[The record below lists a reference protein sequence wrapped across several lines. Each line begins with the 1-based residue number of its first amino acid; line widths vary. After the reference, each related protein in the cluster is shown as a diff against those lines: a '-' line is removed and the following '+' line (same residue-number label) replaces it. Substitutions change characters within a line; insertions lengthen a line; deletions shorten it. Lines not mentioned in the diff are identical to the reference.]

1 VKRASLTRV
10 ATQGRGRGRGRGGS
24 QGGPAS
30 GGRGGHGARGED
42 KPRREAILDL
52 AKYTDKKICVKFT
65 GGRQGKFSVRRESC
79 CESSLTITT
88 NRSHGHL
95 EGIRSA
101 SQLGDGRYRGDSER

>member
-1 VKRASLTRV
+1 MSSDTRV
-10 ATQGRGRGRGRGGS
+10 SPSGSKQTEMSLADSCRKQGRGRGRSRGGS

-65 GGRQGKFSVRRESC
+65 GGRQGKFLRPTES
-79 CESSLTITT
+79 
-88 NRSHGHL
+88 
-95 EGIRSA
+95 
-101 SQLGDGRYRGDSER
+101 